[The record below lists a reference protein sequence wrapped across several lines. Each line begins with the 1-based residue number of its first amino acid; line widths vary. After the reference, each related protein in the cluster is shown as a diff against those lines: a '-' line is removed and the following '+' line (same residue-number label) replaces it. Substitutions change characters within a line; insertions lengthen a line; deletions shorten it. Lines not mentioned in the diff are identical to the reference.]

1 MVVVGVVLVLV
12 QEEKGPSQAR
22 SYPIGESPHAIFRAA
37 GKRFEKSFITPDA
50 ENNSSADS
58 YSPSVWMV
66 GLERLTENPVNRTEP
81 KPKIPNFQKP
91 NQTVN
96 RNR

>member
-1 MVVVGVVLVLV
+1 MVVVLV
-12 QEEKGPSQAR
+12 QAKKKGPSQAR

-37 GKRFEKSFITPDA
+37 GKGFEKPFITPDA

-66 GLERLTENPVNRTEP
+66 GLEQLTEKLVNQTEKIKNRT
-81 KPKIPNFQKP
+81 
-91 NQTVN
+91 
-96 RNR
+96 

>member
-1 MVVVGVVLVLV
+1 MVVVVGVLVLV

-37 GKRFEKSFITPDA
+37 GKRFEKPFITPDA

-58 YSPSVWMV
+58 YPPSVWIMCRASYLQLMEISV
-66 GLERLTENPVNRTEP
+66 RAGR
-81 KPKIPNFQKP
+81 
-91 NQTVN
+91 
-96 RNR
+96 

>member
-1 MVVVGVVLVLV
+1 MVVVGVVLVLVLV

-37 GKRFEKSFITPDA
+37 GKRFEKPFITPDA

-66 GLERLTENPVNRTEP
+66 GLEQLTEKLVNQTEKIKNRT
-81 KPKIPNFQKP
+81 
-91 NQTVN
+91 
-96 RNR
+96 

>member
-37 GKRFEKSFITPDA
+37 GKGFEKPFITPDA

-66 GLERLTENPVNRTEP
+66 GLEQLTEKLVNQTEKIKNRT
-81 KPKIPNFQKP
+81 
-91 NQTVN
+91 
-96 RNR
+96 

>member
-37 GKRFEKSFITPDA
+37 GKRFEKPFITPDA

-58 YSPSVWMV
+58 YPPSVWMV
-66 GLERLTENPVNRTEP
+66 GLEQLTEKLVNQTEKIKNRT
-81 KPKIPNFQKP
+81 
-91 NQTVN
+91 
-96 RNR
+96 